1 MKKDLISKEIIKELV
16 KDIAK
21 YILNLD
27 ISNKRIE
34 FLDKE
39 LKRIEKREAD
49 IIANV
54 ENEFILHIEIQ
65 NQNDKLMSYR
75 MLRYYND
82 ILFTLV
88 NSKKDMPIFQYVIY
102 IGKAKANFTTE
113 IKRDKINY
121 SYNLID
127 MKKID
132 CNLFLNQ
139 NKPEAL
145 VLAILCDFKDK
156 NPKEVIG
163 FIIDKLIKYSKNID
177 EFRNYM
183 LMLETLS
190 ENRNLKEFIKEEEML
205 REVQIEKLPSFQIGL
220 EKGMLLG
227 KEKGKIEGK
236 IEILTELGFSKEE
249 IAKKLN
255 ISNKKIEKI
264 LKK

>member
-27 ISNKRIE
+27 ISNKKID

-65 NQNDKLMSYR
+65 NQNDKLMPYR

-82 ILFTLV
+82 ILFATL
-88 NSKKDMPIFQYVIY
+88 NQNLPIFQYVIY
-102 IGKAKANFTTE
+102 IGKEKAKFKTK
-113 IKRDKINY
+113 IKRDKLEFG
-121 SYNLID
+121 YNLID

-145 VLAILCDFKDK
+145 ILAILCDFKDK
-156 NPKEVIG
+156 NPRNIVG
-163 FIIDKLIKYSKNID
+163 FIIDKLIKYSKTID
-177 EFRNYM
+177 EFRNYI

-190 ENRNLKEFIKEEEML
+190 ENRNLQEIIKEEEML
-205 REVQIEKLPSFQIGL
+205 REVNIDKLPSFQIGL
-220 EKGMLLG
+220 EKGILLG

-236 IEILTELGFSKEE
+236 VELLAEMGFNKKE
-249 IAKKLN
+249 IANRLN
-255 ISNKKIEKI
+255 ISIQKVEEI